1 MKKAL
6 ALSMALAMSAAM
18 LAGCGGSASD
28 STSASDAA
36 SSADSAASGTPTV
49 SFMIPDFT
57 GHVLS
62 NEHSDEVIAKYE
74 AYTGTHVEWRTEAN
88 DTYSEKFGLT
98 LMDKDNMPMILTAT
112 KTLDQNA
119 NAADAAKRGAFW
131 DLTEYLQ
138 DSEAYPNLSQISPDV
153 LKGLT
158 VDGQIIGI
166 PRSRAIGR
174 NGLGYRTDWAEAVGI
189 TEAPKTVED
198 VYDMLY
204 KFTYDDPDGNGAN
217 DTYGLEMCKYTGPW
231 DIIQTWFGCGNGWVE
246 QDGKLVPVHQTAE
259 YKEALD
265 WMRKIYAD
273 GLVRPDWATVDT
285 ANFQVDS
292 QKGVTGVFVDT
303 MDGTKRIWK
312 YFEDNA
318 IADVNDASKIATMTS
333 VGPINGH
340 TLATTGYN
348 GFYLITKSGAKTE
361 EDVKGYTGRCFI
373 DCYKLDGTLVWR
385 LDMGQNIR
393 AGAHYTQFMVYD
405 FNGDGRA
412 EMAVKTAP
420 GTVMTRFAPDGTVL
434 SRRYITMPQK
444 DLDAGYSHADNYVCT
459 AQDYRLHM
467 AEVFRRWHTHP
478 EVVNGRWP
486 ATVEQCFGLAPQYA
500 YPLCEA
506 DALALADYFLDV
518 YAPSR
523 SPKNELRRFEGFVYD
538 GPEYLTMFGGDGTEL
553 DTIDYPYPRVDDGLL
568 WGDYAMPRI
577 EPCNRVD
584 RFNAG
589 VAYLDGERPYLI
601 ACRGYYTR
609 ATLAAYDF
617 FENRFH
623 KVWGIDSGFVPMAN
637 PFNDSGCHLAV
648 GTDPVYGI
656 LAGQGNHSISTAD
669 IDGDGCMEIVYGA
682 AAIDHDGSL
691 LYSKYGTLPDGRTRA
706 KFGHGDA
713 MHVADID
720 PDSPGLEIFNVYEEG
735 ERAPYGWALRDAE
748 TGDVRFGEYAEED
761 LGRCMIGKI
770 DPNTRGLQVWV
781 KDVYDVNGRTL
792 ELPTPGTNMK
802 IYWAGD
808 LSTQITDG
816 ADYLHGDQYGVI
828 NDLTHGVMLQPA
840 GTATNNGT
848 KGNPCLVADVLGDFR
863 EELLVRTADD
873 TAIRIYTTT
882 DLTPHKLFTLMHDAQ
897 YRCGVAWQNNCYNQ
911 PCYPSFYYAGDMDFA
926 NVLPQLNAKPTLWMA
941 GDSIMQSYAPGDK
954 PVTGWGEVL
963 HTLAHGD
970 AVCQTAHRA
979 DCPFPQEMRYELP
992 GLVIDNCAMAG
1003 RSSKT
1008 FREEGRL
1015 DDIAAHI
1022 RPGDLLVVSF
1032 GHNDANRAKA
1042 ERYVPADAFGES
1054 LRPFWDA
1061 ARSHGAVCIFASPVA
1076 MREFDEAG
1084 VCYPSFAAYREA
1096 MRAFAAEVGAPF
1108 VDLGAATAAA
1118 NTAFGAERCKA
1129 RYMWVGAKQDNAHQQ
1144 NAGACRT
1151 AQAFVQQLLQDTT
1164 PALDVLRANFK

>member
-1 MKKAL
+1 MNDVRKMGRVTIPTDTDAVSETLDLLKRWGADAIRDCDGTEFPQELKDTGAKIYATYYTTRKDNAWAKANPDETQQCYIMTPFYTAEGGALTIPLMTGISRELMKVNDHDDIARWWEVIDRTTGEPL
-6 ALSMALAMSAAM
+6 
-18 LAGCGGSASD
+18 
-28 STSASDAA
+28 DAA
-36 SSADSAASGTPTV
+36 AWHYDAATESVVIDAPAAYHEYTV
-49 SFMIPDFT
+49 SFLAYLIWDPVHMYNSVINDWKDVEHQIPFDVRQPKT
-57 GHVLS
+57 H
-62 NEHSDEVIAKYE
+62 
-74 AYTGTHVEWRTEAN
+74 AYTLRR
-88 DTYSEKFGLT
+88 L
-98 LMDKDNMPMILTAT
+98 
-112 KTLDQNA
+112 
-119 NAADAAKRGAFW
+119 R
-131 DLTEYLQ
+131 EYLE
-138 DSEAYPNLSQISPDV
+138 SHPYVNV
-153 LKGLT
+153 
-158 VDGQIIGI
+158 V
-166 PRSRAIGR
+166 R
-174 NGLGYRTDWAEAVGI
+174 
-189 TEAPKTVED
+189 
-198 VYDMLY
+198 
-204 KFTYDDPDGNGAN
+204 FT
-217 DTYGLEMCKYTGPW
+217 TFFHL
-231 DIIQTWFGCGNGWVE
+231 F
-246 QDGKLVPVHQTAE
+246 
-259 YKEALD
+259 
-265 WMRKIYAD
+265 
-273 GLVRPDWATVDT
+273 
-285 ANFQVDS
+285 
-292 QKGVTGVFVDT
+292 
-303 MDGTKRIWK
+303 
-312 YFEDNA
+312 
-318 IADVNDASKIATMTS
+318 
-333 VGPINGH
+333 
-340 TLATTGYN
+340 
-348 GFYLITKSGAKTE
+348 
-361 EDVKGYTGRCFI
+361 
-373 DCYKLDGTLVWR
+373 TLVF
-385 LDMGQNIR
+385 D
-393 AGAHYTQFMVYD
+393 
-405 FNGDGRA
+405 
-412 EMAVKTAP
+412 
-420 GTVMTRFAPDGTVL
+420 
-434 SRRYITMPQK
+434 
-444 DLDAGYSHADNYVCT
+444 
-459 AQDYRLHM
+459 
-467 AEVFRRWHTHP
+467 
-478 EVVNGRWP
+478 
-486 ATVEQCFGLAPQYA
+486 
-500 YPLCEA
+500 
-506 DALALADYFLDV
+506 
-518 YAPSR
+518 
-523 SPKNELRRFEGFVYD
+523 ELRREKYVDWYGYSASVSPYILEQFEKEVGYKFR
-538 GPEYLTMFGGDGTEL
+538 PEFI
-553 DTIDYPYPRVDDGLL
+553 IDQGYYNNQYRVPTKEYKDFQ
-568 WGDYAMPRI
+568 AFQRR
-577 EPCNRVD
+577 EV
-584 RFNAG
+584 AG

-970 AVCQTAHRA
+970 AVCQATHRA

-1061 ARSHGAVCIFASPVA
+1061 ARSHGAVCIFVSPVA

-1084 VCYPSFAAYREA
+1084 VCHPSFAAYREA

-1108 VDLGAATAAA
+1108 IDLGAATAAA

>member
-1 MKKAL
+1 MQISVRSQTAAETTLSWQPVAGAARYRILWSDRSGETVRFKTAGESGESLFTFCRSTHIPYYIKVQAL
-6 ALSMALAMSAAM
+6 A
-18 LAGCGGSASD
+18 
-28 STSASDAA
+28 
-36 SSADSAASGTPTV
+36 
-49 SFMIPDFT
+49 
-57 GHVLS
+57 
-62 NEHSDEVIAKYE
+62 E
-74 AYTGTHVEWRTEAN
+74 
-88 DTYSEKFGLT
+88 
-98 LMDKDNMPMILTAT
+98 
-112 KTLDQNA
+112 
-119 NAADAAKRGAFW
+119 
-131 DLTEYLQ
+131 
-138 DSEAYPNLSQISPDV
+138 
-153 LKGLT
+153 
-158 VDGQIIGI
+158 
-166 PRSRAIGR
+166 
-174 NGLGYRTDWAEAVGI
+174 
-189 TEAPKTVED
+189 
-198 VYDMLY
+198 
-204 KFTYDDPDGNGAN
+204 NGAL
-217 DTYGLEMCKYTGPW
+217 LEESTPV
-231 DIIQTWFGCGNGWVE
+231 QT
-246 QDGKLVPVHQTAE
+246 PVGRVLQQQL
-259 YKEALD
+259 EALSRG
-265 WMRKIYAD
+265 MVA
-273 GLVRPDWATVDT
+273 VT
-285 ANFQVDS
+285 AN
-292 QKGVTGVFVDT
+292 TGVFISWRLFKSEVTGHNATGLTGTDFVLYKNGVRLATVTDSTNYLDAQGTSGDT
-303 MDGTKRIWK
+303 YAVAPLVNGVEGPACRGVKPWQKGYYELPLQKPADGVTPAGEPFA
-312 YFEDNA
+312 YHA
-318 IADVNDASKIATMTS
+318 NDMS
-333 VGPINGH
+333 VGDIDNDGEYEYFVKWDPDNSH
-340 TLATTGYN
+340 
-348 GFYLITKSGAKTE
+348 
-361 EDVKGYTGRCFI
+361 DVSIKGYTGRCFI

-500 YPLCEA
+500 YPLCED

-538 GPEYLTMFGGDGTEL
+538 GPEYLTMFGGDGAEL

-970 AVCQTAHRA
+970 AVCCAAHRT

-1061 ARSHGAVCIFASPVA
+1061 ARSHGAVCIFVSPVA

-1084 VCYPSFAAYREA
+1084 VCHPSFAAYREA

-1108 VDLGAATAAA
+1108 IDLGAATAAA
-1118 NTAFGAERCKA
+1118 NTAFGAERCKT